1 MSWIAHFCVVCER
14 RFRGEMDLCEHCLAT
29 LPWNEQSCMRCA
41 VPLANPERDLCHRC
55 ERSPPD
61 FDQAVAPLLYRD
73 APARWVQRLKFNGSF
88 REGAVLARLF
98 AEDVAFTGLRVDV
111 IVPIPLSARRL
122 MQRGHNQVAMLCR
135 ALSRELGA
143 PLDRRVLARK
153 RHTRAQSD
161 LPVSARRAN
170 VAGAFRCRR
179 RLSGEHV
186 ALVDDV
192 MTTGETLS
200 AASKVLREAG
210 AGTVTVCAATR
221 TGTEQSQVL

>member
-14 RFRGEMDLCEHCLAT
+14 RFHGVMDLCEHCLAT
-29 LPWNEQSCMRCA
+29 LPWNAQCCARCA
-41 VPLANPERDLCHRC
+41 VPLLDPHRATCHRC

-73 APARWVQRLKFNGSF
+73 APARWVQRLKFNSGF

-98 AEDVAFTGLRVDV
+98 AEDVSLEGLSVDL
-111 IVPIPLSARRL
+111 IVPIPLSTRRL

-135 ALSRELGA
+135 ALSRELNTPMA
-143 PLDRRVLARK
+143 PRVLARQ
-153 RHTRAQSD
+153 RHTQSQSD
-161 LPVSARRAN
+161 LPVSARRTN

-179 RLSGEHV
+179 RLNGEHV

-210 AGTVTVCAATR
+210 AARVTVCAATR
-221 TGTEQSQVL
+221 TDSE